1 MARVYSS
8 RPIRQRT
15 GPPPA
20 PSDCLNTIYIVA
32 DASMSRAAKIAEPV
46 RRAAGHTA
54 SADSGRENFIVQKPV
69 DELVRAACVSGHL
82 NMSARIPAL
91 TACPNELFDLFADD
105 MPPWWSYAGATP
117 DASATATWSK
127 RTPLRALVLT
137 KNNITALDERIAH
150 FDALHRLDVRENRL
164 SALPSTFTQLVH
176 LTSLHL
182 SQNAFTKVPTCIL
195 SLPALETLDLSH
207 NRLETLWT
215 PDDVDQCGV
224 SPLKIL
230 PSLSTLDLSY
240 NRLNTS
246 ALVHMPAS
254 LGQLNLKHNVLRHPI
269 PIDVLHPAKR
279 LEELVLA
286 ENELPDAVFALNGSS
301 FALPHLRVLDVRAT
315 RVASLAPLESHF
327 ASAPSMS
334 LGEAKDKTR
343 SPVHAPVCE
352 SPACTPHQL
361 VRVSNIPA
369 RDKHEVLSVATQHST
384 ILSVLYVLSDVQVR
398 SESHRRR
405 RGGRGRGGEDRTRSR
420 EERDEDGHSVT
431 PNAGSALANAKLST
445 KKKEALGQVPCKFYR
460 NNGCSAGDAC
470 PFAHTLP
477 GEGQPKAVCQW
488 YIKGSCRFGH
498 RCALAHILPGQP
510 MSMDRKNKR
519 SAQHG
524 SSQTAAK
531 QTEEQQQHHTSEKSE
546 NAKLASPSPSGM
558 GATAMF
564 IPSRTSNLGEELAV
578 PASASS
584 ADAEPTQSGW
594 SHDIT
599 RPRTYDATGTS
610 AFGTSPFNHPGSHG
624 LFFNTHTEV
633 NGSQP
638 TSPWSSR
645 KNEDALAE
653 SAHAE
658 DFLPS
663 SLSDLLTPTELE
675 RRMRSNRDASSTSS
689 SLQPPS
695 FMPEMIS
702 QSMPAT
708 SHHLGSFNV
717 SPPAPHGQTPTFGG
731 SSFSFM
737 SGGVQPTRRPG
748 SHSVHASPFMPP
760 IFDNLLGSPPSL
772 SPPGTLSSSLGGERV
787 PMSMSTSS
795 HKGLSDDARRR
806 TSSSAL
812 FHGRGTVP
820 ISPAIVPVSEEDADD
835 AIFELE

>member
-1 MARVYSS
+1 
-8 RPIRQRT
+8 
-15 GPPPA
+15 
-20 PSDCLNTIYIVA
+20 
-32 DASMSRAAKIAEPV
+32 MSRAAKIADPA
-46 RRAAGHTA
+46 RRAADHATP
-54 SADSGRENFIVQKPV
+54 ADGGRENFIVQKPV
-69 DELVRAACVSGHL
+69 DELVRAACASGHL

-91 TACPNELFDLFADD
+91 TACPNELFDLLADD
-105 MPPWWSYAGATP
+105 APSWWSHAGASP
-117 DASATATWSK
+117 DASPTATWSK
-127 RTPLRALVLT
+127 RTPLRALILT
-137 KNNITALDERIAH
+137 KNNFAALDERIAH
-150 FDALHRLDVRENRL
+150 FDALHRLDMRENRL
-164 SALPSTFTQLVH
+164 SALPSAFGQLMH
-176 LTSLHL
+176 LTTLHL
-182 SQNAFTKVPTCIL
+182 SQNAFTKVPACIL
-195 SLPALETLDLSH
+195 ALPALATLDLSH
-207 NRLETLWT
+207 NGLERLWT

-224 SPLKIL
+224 SPPDIL
-230 PSLSTLDLSY
+230 PSLSMLDLSY

-246 ALVHMPAS
+246 ALVPMPAS
-254 LGQLNLKHNVLRHPI
+254 LEHLNLKHNALQHPI
-269 PIDVLHPAKR
+269 PIDVLYPAKR

-286 ENELPDAVFALNGSS
+286 ENELPDVVFALNGTS
-301 FALPHLRVLDVRAT
+301 FALPHLRALDVRAT
-315 RVASLAPLESHF
+315 HVASLAPLESHF
-327 ASAPSMS
+327 ASAPSLS
-334 LGEAKDKTR
+334 LSEAKDKTR
-343 SPVHAPVCE
+343 SPVHAPAQE

-369 RDKHEVLSVATQHST
+369 QDKHEVLSVATQHNT
-384 ILSVLYVLSDVQVR
+384 ILSILYVLSDVQVR

-405 RGGRGRGGEDRTRSR
+405 RGGRGRGGEDRARAR

-445 KKKEALGQVPCKFYR
+445 KKKEALGQVPCKFFR

-519 SAQHG
+519 SAQQG
-524 SSQTAAK
+524 SSQAAAK
-531 QTEEQQQHHTSEKSE
+531 QAEEQQHRRTSEKSE
-546 NAKLASPSPSGM
+546 NTKLASPSPNGM

-564 IPSRTSNLGEELAV
+564 IPSRTSNMGEELAV
-578 PASASS
+578 PSPATC
-584 ADAEPTQSGW
+584 ADTEPTQSGW

-599 RPRTYDATGTS
+599 RPRTYDATSTS

-624 LFFNTHTEV
+624 LFFNSQPEAR
-633 NGSQP
+633 GSQP

-645 KNEDALAE
+645 KNEDPLAE

-675 RRMRSNRDASSTSS
+675 RRTRSTRDASSTSS
-689 SLQPPS
+689 SVHPPS

-708 SHHLGSFNV
+708 SHRLGSFDV
-717 SPPAPHGQTPTFGG
+717 SPPAPLGQAPTFGG

-737 SGGVQPTRRPG
+737 SGGIQPTRRPG

-772 SPPGTLSSSLGGERV
+772 SPPGTLSSSLGGERA
-787 PMSMSTSS
+787 PMPMSTSS

-806 TSSSAL
+806 PSTSAL

>member
-1 MARVYSS
+1 
-8 RPIRQRT
+8 
-15 GPPPA
+15 
-20 PSDCLNTIYIVA
+20 
-32 DASMSRAAKIAEPV
+32 MSRATKIADPSLH
-46 RRAAGHTA
+46 AADHATH
-54 SADSGRENFIVQKPV
+54 ADGGRESLIVQKSV
-69 DELVRAACVSGHL
+69 DELLRAAHASGHL

-91 TACPNELFDLFADD
+91 TACPEELFDLLADD
-105 MPPWWSYAGATP
+105 VPPWWSHDGLSP
-117 DASATATWSK
+117 DASSTAAWSK

-137 KNNITALDERIAH
+137 KNNLAALDERIAR

-164 SALPSTFTQLVH
+164 SKLPSTFDQLVH
-176 LTSLHL
+176 LTTLHL
-182 SQNAFTKVPTCIL
+182 SQNAFTEIPTCIL
-195 SLPALETLDLSH
+195 ALPALTTLDLSH
-207 NRLETLWT
+207 NQLETLWT
-215 PDDVDQCGV
+215 PDDVGTRGF
-224 SPLKIL
+224 SPPNIL

-240 NRLNTS
+240 NRLKTS
-246 ALVHMPAS
+246 ALVPMPTS
-254 LGQLNLKHNVLRHPI
+254 LEHLSLKHNVLQHPI
-269 PIDVLHPAKR
+269 PMDVLYPAKR
-279 LEELVLA
+279 LQELVLA
-286 ENELPDAVFALNGSS
+286 ENELSDVVFALNGTS

-315 RVASLAPLESHF
+315 QVASLAHLESHF
-327 ASAPSMS
+327 ASAPSLS
-334 LGEAKDKTR
+334 LSEAKDKTR
-343 SPVHAPVCE
+343 SPVHAPAHE

-369 RDKHEVLSVATQHST
+369 QDKHEVLSVATQHKT

-405 RGGRGRGGEDRTRSR
+405 RGGRGRGGEDRARIR

-445 KKKEALGQVPCKFYR
+445 KKKEALGQVPCKFFR

-519 SAQHG
+519 LAQQG
-524 SSQTAAK
+524 SSQAAAK
-531 QTEEQQQHHTSEKSE
+531 QAEEQQQRRASEKSE
-546 NAKLASPSPSGM
+546 NPKLASLSPNGV

-564 IPSRTSNLGEELAV
+564 IPSRTSNMSEELAV
-578 PASASS
+578 PVSATT
-584 ADAEPTQSGW
+584 ADTELAQSGW

-599 RPRTYDATGTS
+599 RPHTYDATSAS

-624 LFFNTHTEV
+624 LFFNSQPEAR
-633 NGSQP
+633 GSQP

-645 KNEDALAE
+645 KNEDPLTE

-675 RRMRSNRDASSTSS
+675 RRMRSTRDASSTSS
-689 SLQPPS
+689 SMQPTS
-695 FMPEMIS
+695 FMQEMIS

-708 SHHLGSFNV
+708 SHRLGSFDV
-717 SPPAPHGQTPTFGG
+717 SPPTPLGQAPKFGG
-731 SSFSFM
+731 GSFSFM
-737 SGGVQPTRRPG
+737 SGSVQPTRRPG
-748 SHSVHASPFMPP
+748 NHSVHASPFMPP

-772 SPPGTLSSSLGGERV
+772 SPPGTLSSSLGGERAPM
-787 PMSMSTSS
+787 PMSTPS

-806 TSSSAL
+806 TSTSSL
-812 FHGRGTVP
+812 FHGRGTIP
-820 ISPAIVPVSEEDADD
+820 ISPSIMPVSEEDADD